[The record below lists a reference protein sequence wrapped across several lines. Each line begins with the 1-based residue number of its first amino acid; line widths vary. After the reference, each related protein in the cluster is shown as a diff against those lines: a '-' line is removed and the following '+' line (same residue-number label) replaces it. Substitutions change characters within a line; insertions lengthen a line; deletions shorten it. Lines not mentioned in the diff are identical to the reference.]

1 MLIHYKDPSFLEK
14 KDYYQK
20 LVENLDYKN
29 NKYLYLNSDSS
40 NKNNSFIFTTKD
52 ESQNN
57 STIISKLKSN
67 SIDSDENINKNNKC
81 FDEDKEKDFDEIE
94 EKSQEKNFN
103 NDNLFYDMINKL
115 KNKNNINNISNIYI
129 LGNINYEI
137 EKENDDKEENSL
149 YIQEIK
155 NENNNIFHFE
165 DIL

>member
-1 MLIHYKDPSFLEK
+1 MLIHYREPSFLEK

-20 LVENLDYKN
+20 LVENLEYKN

-40 NKNNSFIFTTKD
+40 NKNNNSIFSTKD

-57 STIISKLKSN
+57 SIIISKLKSN
-67 SIDSDENINKNNKC
+67 SIDFEENINKNNKC
-81 FDEDKEKDFDEIE
+81 FNDDKEKELDESE
-94 EKSQEKNFN
+94 EKSQENSFN
-103 NDNLFYDMINKL
+103 NDNLFYDMINKS

>member
-81 FDEDKEKDFDEIE
+81 FDEDKEKYFDEIE
-94 EKSQEKNFN
+94 EKSQENNFN